1 MDYGDA
7 TNVTI
12 VKIDQRKIEKV
23 LQMQLIHEDFVQIN
37 SQTNSKSH
45 RSLQDKCSITKLHRI
60 DSKSFPNKKFRGKTN
75 RD

>member
-1 MDYGDA
+1 MDYRDA

-37 SQTNSKSH
+37 SQSNSKSD
-45 RSLQDKCSITKLHRI
+45 RSLQDKYSITKLHRI
-60 DSKSFPNKKFRGKTN
+60 DNKSFPI
-75 RD
+75 